1 MDLDKP
7 QILTYAEKS
16 LNYTVHCTRWVPS
29 SNRFIT
35 LGERPRGTGAFQI
48 YELDGPEIKNMVDS
62 EKTAPFRCG
71 TFNASDSRQI
81 AVGDFLGKVKF
92 VS

>member
-1 MDLDKP
+1 MELEKP

-16 LNYTVHCTRWVPS
+16 INYTVHVARWVPS
-29 SNRFIT
+29 SNRFIS

-48 YELDGPEIKNMVDS
+48 HELDGPDIKTCVDS
-62 EKTAPFRCG
+62 EKTGALQCG

-81 AVGDFLGKVKF
+81 AVGDFLGKM
-92 VS
+92 SIID